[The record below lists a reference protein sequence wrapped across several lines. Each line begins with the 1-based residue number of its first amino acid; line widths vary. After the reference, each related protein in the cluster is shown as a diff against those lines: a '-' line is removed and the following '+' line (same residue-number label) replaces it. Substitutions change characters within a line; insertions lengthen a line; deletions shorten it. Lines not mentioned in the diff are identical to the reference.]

1 MIKLSY
7 LALYLSLMP
16 DRKSRYAVY
25 GAIGFVVSVGIT
37 FICLSIFMCTPI
49 SRGWDKAVPGT
60 CINDKAFLLTNAVFN
75 MAADA
80 IVFMVPVPMLWGLQ
94 RTIPTTLAVWIP
106 ASES

>member
-7 LALYLSLMP
+7 LVLYLSLMP
-16 DRKSRYAVY
+16 NRRSRHVVY

-60 CINDKAFLLTNAVFN
+60 CIDDKTFLVTNAVFN

-94 RTIPTTLAVWIP
+94 RMIPTTLA
-106 ASES
+106 A